1 MYCMDYGCISH
12 GISKLEKIH
21 LLEGFVL
28 DDRGYIQNEYQRDQ

>member
-12 GISKLEKIH
+12 GISKLETIH
-21 LLEGFVL
+21 LLEVFVL